1 MLVHSR
7 YGKFS
12 MMVMEKQ
19 QLVLYGM
26 EMIRKYLI
34 ELFELTVNDFLEWSW
49 KRKADKL
56 FRKRK

>member
-1 MLVHSR
+1 
-7 YGKFS
+7 

-34 ELFELTVNDFLEWSW
+34 ELFELTLNDFLEWSW